1 MRDVRLSQLPHKIG
15 MNKIADIKKA
25 AAKAADW
32 LVHEW
37 LHCKTT
43 SMREPI
49 RLPF

>member
-25 AAKAADW
+25 ALAAADW